1 MLPSYLISLART
13 EAVLLYKSYV
23 IVMCCEAENDVDE
36 MMSVFV

>member
-13 EAVLLYKSYV
+13 EAVLLYKSCV